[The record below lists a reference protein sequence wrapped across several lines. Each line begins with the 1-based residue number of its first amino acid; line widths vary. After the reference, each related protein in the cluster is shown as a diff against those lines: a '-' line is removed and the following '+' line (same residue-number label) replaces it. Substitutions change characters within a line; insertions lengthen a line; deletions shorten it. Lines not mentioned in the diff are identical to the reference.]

1 MEKSSAQSPLDR
13 IKSAGVDPDMI
24 ARTKTTFDHWRQ
36 VLDAINDQD
45 LGKVDLNTVYKRPLD
60 Q

>member
-13 IKSAGVDPDMI
+13 IKSAGVDSDII

-36 VLDAINDQD
+36 VLDAIDDHD
-45 LGKVDLNTVYKRPLD
+45 LGQTDLNTVYKRPLD